1 MHNLDRPRLLLV
13 EDDRVLGP
21 LIAELLADDFDVQL
35 APDGQKG
42 LHLGL
47 TASWDAMVIDRGLPV
62 MNGLDLVRAL
72 RRKGITTPAIILTAL
87 GATAE
92 KIEGLDAG
100 ANDYMTKPFDAGE
113 LRARLRALTRSFA
126 AQPPA
131 SSKSQPSGSLSSGA
145 ASSRA
150 HASAISASRAQLDVG
165 DWVLDPGTRS
175 LRSSYGHHVGLTAKE
190 SELLALLAAN
200 PDKVFTRAELLESLF
215 HPTDS
220 QTVIDTYVHYL
231 RKKISKSVIRTVHGL
246 GYQLG
251 DGA

>member
-21 LIAELLADDFDVQL
+21 LIAEVLADDFDVQL

-47 TASWDAMVIDRGLPV
+47 TAAWDAMVIDRGLPV
-62 MNGLDLVRAL
+62 MDGLDLVRAL

-113 LRARLRALTRSFA
+113 LKARLRALMRSFA
-126 AQPPA
+126 AQSPA
-131 SSKSQPSGSLSSGA
+131 SLGDQPSGARSSG
-145 ASSRA
+145 
-150 HASAISASRAQLDVG
+150 ISAAAAQLDVG
-165 DWVLDPGTRS
+165 DWVLDPDTRS
-175 LRSSYGHHVGLTAKE
+175 LRSSYGQHVTLTAKE

-200 PDKVFTRAELLESLF
+200 PEKVFTRAELVDQLF

-231 RKKISKSVIRTVHGL
+231 RKKVSKSVIRTVHGL
-246 GYQLG
+246 GYQIG